1 MKAKPTALKSEGK
14 RRFWEEHLSGW
25 QASGRSQRE
34 YCLEQGLTLSG
45 FGYWRRRLRNPD
57 PVPGF
62 VPVQLDDR
70 VSSSWEPG
78 SAALRLVTAQ
88 GHRIEIG
95 AGFDPGVLAELLRV
109 LARIPC

>member
-34 YCLEQGLTLSG
+34 YCREHDLRLSG
-45 FGYWRRRLRNPD
+45 FGYWRQRLRNPD

-62 VPVQLDDR
+62 VPLRLDDG
-70 VSSSWEPG
+70 SSSPWVPE

-109 LARIPC
+109 LARVSC

>member
-1 MKAKPTALKSEGK
+1 METKPSTWKSEVK
-14 RRFWEEHLSGW
+14 RQFWSEHLLGW
-25 QASGRSQRE
+25 QASGQSQRE
-34 YCLEQGLTLSG
+34 YCRERDLKLSG

-57 PVPGF
+57 TVPGF